1 MNFQKFLSTRKKWR
15 TPKMYIENEIRF
27 LAQSEIRL
35 KILSEL
41 NKRPDNV
48 RGLVKTTKIT
58 YSSVSSN
65 ITKLEENNYIKK
77 VNNKYQISPMAKIYF
92 KTLMDFKKSIEIINN
107 YDSFWDKHNLKQMSM
122 DSIRN
127 INDLNNSQ
135 LIETTPLDIYKT
147 HNTIKKQLTTSKSVK
162 AIFPYLHPEYPNLIR
177 TILKNGGSIELILPK
192 EIVKAILIP
201 IDERLKKDAMKTGK
215 LKVYSTGNE
224 LNLYL
229 TICDKKM
236 SLGLFKND
244 GSFDQN
250 RILVSEDKKSFEWAE
265 DLFKHI
271 KDVVIG

>member
-1 MNFQKFLSTRKKWR
+1 MHIHNE
-15 TPKMYIENEIRF
+15 IDNEIRF

-48 RGLVKTTKIT
+48 RGIVKNTKIT

-77 VNNKYQISPMAKIYF
+77 DKNKYYVDPMAKIYF
-92 KTLMDFKKSIEIINN
+92 KTLMDFKKSIEIIKEYN
-107 YDSFWDKHNLKQMSM
+107 SFWDKHDLEQMSI
-122 DSIRN
+122 DSIKN
-127 INDLNNSQ
+127 ITDLNNSQ

-147 HNTIKKQLTTSKSVK
+147 HNTIKNQLIKSKNVK
-162 AIFPYLHPEYPNLIR
+162 AVFPYLHPEYPKLIEK
-177 TILKNGGSIELILPK
+177 ILKNGGSVELILPK
-192 EIVKAILIP
+192 EIVKAIMIP
-201 IDERLKKDAMKTGK
+201 IDERLKRDARNKGN
-215 LKVYSTGNE
+215 LKIYPVGTD

-229 TICDKKM
+229 TICDGNM

-250 RILVSEDKKSFEWAE
+250 RILIAKDKKSFKWAE
-265 DLFKHI
+265 NLFKHI
-271 KDVVIG
+271 KSVVIE